1 MARADPYS
9 ELRTSAEE
17 QETEDERTPI
27 EEQETADE
35 RTPIK
40 EQETEDE
47 LRKLMQPSQLL
58 DIEAFFGEPQVQL
71 IPSQALMSLVLYL
84 FSAVAFPLVMV
95 SIKLDWIEQPP
106 GTQGLGIRRKAYAF
120 LEMYNAFGGAG
131 SPVIQTINAVIFMLC
146 GRHAPAS
153 AVFYPLAL
161 ILSWKCEKV
170 AFAACAPK
178 KLEGFFQLKAS
189 RMIHLLVRQYESLQ
203 VQLQGEKLPDVITSP
218 AVLEHVDNLEEV
230 QLRTCGCCR
239 DRTIKHLGDV
249 YATLVLKMNF
259 PSPGDSIISNRF
271 LELAHSA
278 WPIFSPFWMQQ
289 LRVQSLKS
297 CAISARGLSFDSAR
311 FLSSYARACE
321 SGSIPAEELA
331 DQILLG
337 FPLPNSFAQ
346 TLLMCAFLIS
356 LILGLCLILLAFW
369 YSWLVFAK
377 FAGDGEADG
386 KAYIKVNNIH
396 FVVFVIWG
404 LGEGFGGFLF
414 AMFKIT
420 SSLMKRLNQMRA
432 LNKML
437 SGASGSA
444 WCGLPHI
451 QVDKP
456 DHLLMWMEIRA
467 LCLACDRPQQL
478 QREVNVAMTTALSTG
493 MAMVSLLWVST
504 ASLQN
509 HEKPG
514 LLYFQSLLTVLLYV
528 INLPH
533 VLLAGIL
540 ANLEHH
546 QSINLLSQHM
556 LQAQFA
562 LLHGPNTNFTD
573 QERAKIRETLEV
585 SKTLSQQLAM
595 DSTQIVSVFGV
606 PLTTA
611 SASALASLFSS
622 VIIFAIHNDAVQHLL
637 GQVNGGF
644 NWAEVVEEFGNFSN
658 FTSFIF

>member
-1 MARADPYS
+1 MARTYSYS
-9 ELRTSAEE
+9 ELSSSAEE
-17 QETEDERTPI
+17 EETD
-27 EEQETADE
+27 
-35 RTPIK
+35 
-40 EQETEDE
+40 DE

-58 DIEAFFGEPQVQL
+58 DIEAFSGEPQVQL

-84 FSAVAFPLVMV
+84 FFPVALPLVMV
-95 SIKLDWIEQPP
+95 LIKLDWIKEPP
-106 GTQGLGIRRKAYAF
+106 GTQGSEILDKARAF
-120 LEMYNAFGGAG
+120 LEMHHAHDDAFVV
-131 SPVIQTINAVIFMLC
+131 PMIQTINAVIFALC

-153 AVFYPLAL
+153 AVFYPLAMT
-161 ILSWKCEKV
+161 LSQKCESI
-170 AFAACAPK
+170 AFAACAPEN
-178 KLEGFFQLKAS
+178 LQGCFQLKAS

-218 AVLEHVDNLEEV
+218 AELEHVDNFEEV
-230 QLRTCGCCR
+230 QFNSFACCS
-239 DRTIKHLGDV
+239 DRKIEHLGDV
-249 YATLVLKMNF
+249 YTSVLINLN
-259 PSPGDSIISNRF
+259 SNIIKFSWIVGNRF
-271 LELAHSA
+271 LNLAQSA
-278 WPIFSPFWMQQ
+278 WPIFSPFWMQL
-289 LRVQSLKS
+289 LRVRSLKS
-297 CAISARGLSFDSAR
+297 CAISAKGLPFDSAM
-311 FLSSYARACE
+311 FLNSYARACE

-337 FPLPNSFAQ
+337 FPLPKSFAQ
-346 TLLMCAFLIS
+346 ALLMCALRIS
-356 LILGLCLILLAFW
+356 QSLGLCLILLTFW
-369 YSWLVFAK
+369 YSKLVFAK

-386 KAYIKVNNIH
+386 KAYIKVNTIH
-396 FVVFVIWG
+396 FVVFVIFG
-404 LGEGFGGFLF
+404 LFDGFRCFFVSMGTT
-414 AMFKIT
+414 T
-420 SSLMKRLNQMRA
+420 SSLTQRLNQMRT

-456 DHLLMWMEIRA
+456 EHLLMWMEIRA
-467 LCLACDRPQQL
+467 LCLASDRPQQL
-478 QREVNVAMTTALSTG
+478 RREVNVAVTTALSTG
-493 MAMVSLLWVST
+493 MAMVSLFWAST
-504 ASLQN
+504 GSLQN

-573 QERAKIRETLEV
+573 QDRAKIRETLEV

-637 GQVNGGF
+637 GQVNGRF

-658 FTSFIF
+658 FTNFTF

>member
-9 ELRTSAEE
+9 ELRT
-17 QETEDERTPI
+17 PI
-27 EEQETADE
+27 E
-35 RTPIK
+35 

-58 DIEAFFGEPQVQL
+58 DIAAFSGEPQVQL
-71 IPSQALMSLVLYL
+71 IPSQALVSLLL
-84 FSAVAFPLVMV
+84 FLFFPVAFPLVMV
-95 SIKLDWIEQPP
+95 LIKLNWIKEPP
-106 GTQGLGIRRKAYAF
+106 GTQGLGIWRKADTF
-120 LEMYNAFGGAG
+120 WNMYRASAGAAV
-131 SPVIQTINAVIFMLC
+131 PMIHTVNAVIFTLC

-153 AVFYPLAL
+153 AVFYPVVLTL
-161 ILSWKCEKV
+161 TYKCENI

-178 KLEGFFQLKAS
+178 DLEGFFQLKAS
-189 RMIHLLVRQYESLQ
+189 RMIHFLVRQYESLQ
-203 VQLQGEKLPDVITSP
+203 VQLQGEELPDVITSP
-218 AVLEHVDNLEEV
+218 AQLFDVDDLEEV
-230 QLRTCGCCR
+230 QFIQCGCCPYR
-239 DRTIKHLGDV
+239 KHEHLGNV
-249 YATLVLKMNF
+249 YTRLLLNMTIYSSPFHAGQNRILK
-259 PSPGDSIISNRF
+259 
-271 LELAHSA
+271 LAHSA
-278 WPIFSPFWMQQ
+278 WPMFSPFWMQQ
-289 LRVQSLKS
+289 LRVRSLKS
-297 CAISARGLSFDSAR
+297 CTISARGLSFDRAR
-311 FLSSYARACE
+311 FLNSYARACE

-337 FPLPNSFAQ
+337 FPLPSSFAQ
-346 TLLMCAFLIS
+346 ILLMCALRIS
-356 LILGLCLILLAFW
+356 LILSLCLILLAFW
-369 YSWLVFAK
+369 YSKLVFAK

-386 KAYIKVNNIH
+386 KAYIKVNTIH

-404 LGEGFGGFLF
+404 IVDGFGCFLF
-414 AMFKIT
+414 SIWTTT
-420 SSLMKRLNQMRA
+420 SSLMQRLNQMRA

-467 LCLACDRPQQL
+467 LCLASDRPQQL
-478 QREVNVAMTTALSTG
+478 RREVNVAVTTALSTG
-493 MAMVSLLWVST
+493 MAMVSLLWVSSG
-504 ASLQN
+504 SLQN

-514 LLYFQSLLTVLLYV
+514 LLYFQALLTVLLYV

-562 LLHGPNTNFTD
+562 LLHGRNTNFTD
-573 QERAKIRETLEV
+573 QEKAKISKTLEV

-622 VIIFAIHNDAVQHLL
+622 VIIFAIHNDAVHHLL

-644 NWAEVVEEFGNFSN
+644 NWAEVVEEFGSFSN
-658 FTSFIF
+658 FTSFTF

>member
-1 MARADPYS
+1 M
-9 ELRTSAEE
+9 
-17 QETEDERTPI
+17 
-27 EEQETADE
+27 
-35 RTPIK
+35 
-40 EQETEDE
+40 
-47 LRKLMQPSQLL
+47 
-58 DIEAFFGEPQVQL
+58 
-71 IPSQALMSLVLYL
+71 
-84 FSAVAFPLVMV
+84 
-95 SIKLDWIEQPP
+95 
-106 GTQGLGIRRKAYAF
+106 F
-120 LEMYNAFGGAG
+120 LN
-131 SPVIQTINAVIFMLC
+131 
-146 GRHAPAS
+146 
-153 AVFYPLAL
+153 
-161 ILSWKCEKV
+161 
-170 AFAACAPK
+170 
-178 KLEGFFQLKAS
+178 
-189 RMIHLLVRQYESLQ
+189 
-203 VQLQGEKLPDVITSP
+203 
-218 AVLEHVDNLEEV
+218 
-230 QLRTCGCCR
+230 
-239 DRTIKHLGDV
+239 
-249 YATLVLKMNF
+249 
-259 PSPGDSIISNRF
+259 
-271 LELAHSA
+271 
-278 WPIFSPFWMQQ
+278 
-289 LRVQSLKS
+289 
-297 CAISARGLSFDSAR
+297 
-311 FLSSYARACE
+311 SYARACE

-337 FPLPNSFAQ
+337 FPLPKSFAQ
-346 TLLMCAFLIS
+346 TLLICALRIS
-356 LILGLCLILLAFW
+356 QILSLCLILLAFW
-369 YSWLVFAK
+369 YSKLIFAK
-377 FAGDGEADG
+377 FPGDGEADG
-386 KAYIKVNNIH
+386 KVNTIH

-404 LGEGFGGFLF
+404 LFNGFGGFL
-414 AMFKIT
+414 ASMGRTT
-420 SSLMKRLNQMRA
+420 SSLMQRLNQMRT

-467 LCLACDRPQQL
+467 LCLASDRPQQL
-478 QREVNVAMTTALSTG
+478 QREVNVAVTTALSTG
-493 MAMVSLLWVST
+493 MAMVSLFWVSSG
-504 ASLQN
+504 SLQN

-637 GQVNGGF
+637 GQVNGRF

-658 FTSFIF
+658 FTSFTFWLDCLILQRISIGDSLTPFPSCWGKSCAPALAPMHRLGCWSLSSSSSSSRSSSSSSRRRSSSSSSTRLNGNGNMFSYHIHHIKISWSKRWTSKYSYSLIILIL